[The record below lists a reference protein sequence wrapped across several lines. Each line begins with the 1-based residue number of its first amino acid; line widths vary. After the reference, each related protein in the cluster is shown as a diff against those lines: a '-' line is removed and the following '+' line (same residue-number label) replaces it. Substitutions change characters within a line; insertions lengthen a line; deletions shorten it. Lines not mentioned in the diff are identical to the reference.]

1 MRKILLYSS
10 ALVVLSGTAGA
21 GCIQTP
27 SCSSLGY
34 SSTTACEGGLKCPWG
49 NAWFCNVGGGG
60 SGSNPDYSN
69 CKIGDI
75 LYSDMS
81 CNANM
86 IASKTPIGVVFDTT
100 NGLAIAK
107 DEFANMP
114 WGYVGED
121 VSGVQNSSSVSTST
135 ADWQGFN
142 NTKAM
147 YEADKSG
154 VNYPAIKK
162 VLTYSTTG
170 TEQGQWYLPAAGE
183 LQAIS
188 TNKDTLN
195 TTLSKIGGTQ
205 MSGNYWS
212 SSEQNSGSSYYIGI
226 GNNSSTT
233 GRKIA
238 KNKAKPVINFGS
250 KNKTDFAYNNGGT
263 VVTCRIGDIL
273 YSDKKCYL
281 GGMLAGKTPIGVV
294 FDASRRTAIA
304 LESSS
309 SFQKWSNY
317 SEDIPGLTNIRDQN
331 EAKQDY
337 NGKSNTIT
345 VKTYSGNDFWRFEAF
360 EYAYEYKTT
369 GTNAGEWYLPALGEL
384 NTAYSNKDFLN
395 YALSVVGKKNI
406 PTDDFHWSSSEGSKD
421 GAWKLYF
428 DNGYVSY
435 GSKYYDGSY
444 VRPVLAF

>member
-1 MRKILLYSS
+1 MRKILLMSS
-10 ALVVLSGTAGA
+10 ALALLSGTVEA

-135 ADWQGFN
+135 ADWQGFK

-205 MSGNYWS
+205 MSGKYWS
-212 SSEQNSGSSYYIGI
+212 SSEQNNVSGFLFTI
-226 GNNSSTT
+226 GNKESTT

-250 KNKTDFAYNNGGT
+250 KNKTDFAYVSSNETACGLGS
-263 VVTCRIGDIL
+263 IL
-273 YSDKKCYL
+273 YSDKKCYA
-281 GGMLAGKTPIGVV
+281 GSAPSGKTPIGIV

-304 LESSS
+304 LESSPS
-309 SFQKWSNY
+309 TMEWGGY
-317 SEDIPGLTNIRDQN
+317 ERDIPGITNTDSSK
-331 EAKQDY
+331 AKQDFKGKANTAAIKAY
-337 NGKSNTIT
+337 NSSLSNYPAA
-345 VKTYSGNDFWRFEAF
+345 K
-360 EYAYEYKTT
+360 YAYNYTTT
-369 GTNAGEWYLPALGEL
+369 GTNVGEWYLPAFGEL
-384 NTAYSNKDFLN
+384 NTVYSNKDYMN
-395 YALSVVGKKNI
+395 YALSLVGKKDI
-406 PTDDFHWSSSEGSKD
+406 PTDYYHWSSSEHSKYSAWVLTFGNGGVYDYSKD
-421 GAWKLYF
+421 INIL
-428 DNGYVSY
+428 
-435 GSKYYDGSY
+435 Y